1 MEIKK
6 LRVPERDYIITD
18 SIVDGPGLRTTI
30 FVQGCPHN
38 CPGCHNPQTHDFNAG
53 KLIDIED
60 IYKVIKLNKGV
71 KGITFSGGEP
81 FCQAL
86 AFSELAKRLKEDG
99 YKIAVYSGWTFE
111 ELIQKNIPG
120 AIDLLKN
127 IDILID
133 GKFDKTQRSLDISF
147 RGSKNQ
153 RILNVP
159 KSLIENKA
167 VWTEDPSWL
176 VKEMSGFDIFP
187 AKNIKEFGK

>member
-6 LRVPERDYIITD
+6 LRVPEKDYIITD